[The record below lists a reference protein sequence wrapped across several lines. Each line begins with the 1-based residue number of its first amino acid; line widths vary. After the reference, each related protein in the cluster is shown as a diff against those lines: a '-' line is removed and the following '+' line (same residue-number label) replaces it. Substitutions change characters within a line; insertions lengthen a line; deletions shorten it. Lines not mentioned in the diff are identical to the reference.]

1 MEREDRDRRR
11 LEAMH
16 AKRYPIDDLDLIAE
30 QRHRSSYSSGSSS
43 MLAFMLPSVLS
54 GYALR
59 ARHHLLM
66 ISASLPSN
74 GNQSSYVLGC
84 LSMLAFMLHAVLL
97 GWVLH

>member
-43 MLAFMLPSVLS
+43 MLAFVLPSALS
-54 GYALR
+54 GYSLHAM
-59 ARHHLLM
+59 HHLLM
-66 ISASLPSN
+66 ISTLLLSS
-74 GNQSSYVLGC
+74 GIYSSYTSG
-84 LSMLAFMLHAVLL
+84 S
-97 GWVLH
+97 